1 MDAESSSNE
10 SQPKMES
17 TIEYPF
23 GTDIKVLRIKSSAL
37 WSLSGGGGGHGHG
50 IDQTVGIV
58 RQGDFSFHV
67 MVQTQSRIMITI
79 CMVDDLQWPVTKD
92 TPVIRVGPRSFAF
105 AMPGL
110 LYGLQFSDD
119 GYQKDLEAF
128 VKLLV
133 RFGHY
138 EDHSSGREAGIHYSL
153 QEEDGVNFWA
163 TSQYKIENI
172 TQPFLTQLG
181 ATTDYKSHLMTAYCM
196 MNFETS
202 NRQRLLKVMRMS
214 AITKMI
220 TKGILVG
227 GIHPNEHIELF
238 YSPNH
243 FTFLRT
249 NYNEEDTI
257 YGIDSRASPT
267 IFAFSDIVEA
277 IEAYGVVVSGKY
289 QSMPPYEPKWNPL
302 PNITFWNISKA
313 GLIRILQ
320 VMVASATM
328 NINHEVTGD
337 STDQENKPT
346 MRDIKKEH
354 HQKVAVEPMDED
366 PNIYASIR
374 NEEIVSSGHHEFM
387 EEEVRPHVEEQEGV
401 HNMENNNAEENDEV
415 ITAPIR
421 EIKFPII
428 NEPDTNSTI
437 GPEKNRVEELREAC
451 AGMEVA

>member
-1 MDAESSSNE
+1 
-10 SQPKMES
+10 
-17 TIEYPF
+17 
-23 GTDIKVLRIKSSAL
+23 
-37 WSLSGGGGGHGHG
+37 
-50 IDQTVGIV
+50 
-58 RQGDFSFHV
+58 
-67 MVQTQSRIMITI
+67 
-79 CMVDDLQWPVTKD
+79 MVDDLQWPLTKD
-92 TPVIRVGPRSFAF
+92 TPVIRVGLRSFAF

-119 GYQKDLEAF
+119 GCQKELEAF

-138 EDHSSGREAGIHYSL
+138 EDHSPGRETTAGIQGSL
-153 QEEDGVNFWA
+153 QEEDDANFWA

-181 ATTDYKSHLMTAYCM
+181 AITDYKSHLMTTYCM
-196 MNFETS
+196 VNCETS
-202 NRQRLLKVMRMS
+202 NRQRSLKVVRMS

-220 TKGILVG
+220 SKGILVG

-238 YSPNH
+238 YSPNN
-243 FTFLRT
+243 FTFLNT
-249 NYNEEDTI
+249 NYNEEDTN

-346 MRDIKKEH
+346 IKDIKSEH

-366 PNIYASIR
+366 SDIFAPVAGGN
-374 NEEIVSSGHHEFM
+374 VSSGHQEFM
-387 EEEVRPHVEEQEGV
+387 EEEVRPHVKEQVGV
-401 HNMENNNAEENDEV
+401 RNMEDNNAEENNEV

-428 NEPDTNSTI
+428 NEPDTD
-437 GPEKNRVEELREAC
+437 GAVRPEMNRVEELREAC

>member
-17 TIEYPF
+17 TMEYPF
-23 GTDIKVLRIKSSAL
+23 GADIKVLRIKSSAL
-37 WSLSGGGGGHGHG
+37 WSMSGGGCHGH
-50 IDQTVGIV
+50 DMNQTVSIV
-58 RQGDFSFHV
+58 RRGDFSFHV
-67 MVQTQSRIMITI
+67 IIQTQSRITLTI
-79 CMVDDLQWPVTKD
+79 CMVDDLQWPITKD
-92 TPVIRVGPRSFAF
+92 TPVIRVGLRSFAF

-110 LYGLQFSDD
+110 LYGLQFTDD
-119 GYQKDLEAF
+119 GCQKDLEAF

-138 EDHSSGREAGIHYSL
+138 EDHSPGREATAGMQYTL
-153 QEEDGVNFWA
+153 QEEDDANFWA
-163 TSQYKIENI
+163 TSQYKIDNI

-181 ATTDYKSHLMTAYCM
+181 AITDYKSHLMTSYCM
-196 MNFETS
+196 VNLETS
-202 NRQRLLKVMRMS
+202 NRQRSLKVVRMS

-220 TKGILVG
+220 SKGILVG

-243 FTFLRT
+243 FTFLNT
-249 NYNEEDTI
+249 NYSEEDTN

-337 STDQENKPT
+337 STDQENKPI
-346 MRDIKKEH
+346 MRDIKNEH
-354 HQKVAVEPMDED
+354 HQNVSVEPMNED
-366 PNIYASIR
+366 SNIFAPK
-374 NEEIVSSGHHEFM
+374 EIAGGNVSPAHHEFM
-387 EEEVRPHVEEQEGV
+387 EEEVRPQVEEREGF
-401 HNMENNNAEENDEV
+401 HNAEENDEV
-415 ITAPIR
+415 LTAPIR

-428 NEPDTNSTI
+428 NDPDTN
-437 GPEKNRVEELREAC
+437 GAVRPEMNRVEELREAC